1 MGQLLRTGMRTRR
14 TAAISVGVA
23 LAAVMGAA
31 LAAPAAA
38 VDPEP
43 VQEQRLGVEYF
54 PEPGGEGRRTEVPVN
69 TDHATGRS
77 AARSA
82 APTAGT
88 TDGEVGELSVTGPSA
103 DRLDVVIVGDG
114 YTAGEQDA
122 FHTAAAAKWADIT
135 GIEPYASY
143 QGLMN
148 VWTVDAVSAESG
160 ITGDPTADVTRN
172 TALGSYFWCSETERL
187 ICADIDKVASYA
199 AKAPEADL
207 VIVISHSTKYGGA
220 GYSGLEAEG
229 YPFDGVSTLSS
240 DNAQSSM
247 IAAHEIA
254 HSVGLLADE
263 YTYDSYGTWSGG
275 EVPDINSSVF
285 TAEQMAANRSKWYRW
300 LGETDP
306 TGGTVG
312 TYEGSSYYP
321 FGIYR
326 PTANSLMRA
335 LDVRDFNLP
344 GREAMIAGFY
354 REANA
359 LSSGTATGS
368 AILRTTR
375 LKVSRAALTGL
386 AAPELRWY
394 VDGARV
400 KRAQGLTAAVPAA
413 LGVPADGRTHSVT
426 VESADRSAS
435 IRDPQVRAE
444 ATERLTWTV
453 KASGH
458 KGHPHR

>member
-1 MGQLLRTGMRTRR
+1 MRTSR
-14 TAAISVGVA
+14 AVAISVGVA
-23 LAAVMGAA
+23 LTAIMGAA
-31 LAAPAAA
+31 LATPAVA

-43 VQEQRLGVEYF
+43 TQEPRVTVEYF
-54 PEPGGEGRRTEVPVN
+54 PEPGGEGRRTKVPLN
-69 TDHATGRS
+69 TETVSGRS

-82 APTAGT
+82 APAEAA
-88 TDGEVGELSVTGPSA
+88 TDGEVGELSVTGSSA

-114 YTAGEQDA
+114 YTADQQDA
-122 FHTAAAAKWADIT
+122 FHTAAATKWAAIT
-135 GIEPYASY
+135 DIEPYSSY

-160 ITGDPTADVTRN
+160 ITGDPTADVTKD
-172 TALGSYFWCSETERL
+172 TALGSYFWCSQTERL

-207 VIVISHSTKYGGA
+207 VIVISNSTKYGGA

-263 YTYDSYGTWSGG
+263 YTYDSYGTWTGG
-275 EVPDINSSVF
+275 EVTDINSSTF
-285 TAEQMAANRSKWYRW
+285 TAEQMAANRTKWYRW
-300 LGETDP
+300 LGESDP

-326 PTANSLMRA
+326 PTSNSLMRA
-335 LDVRDFNLP
+335 LNINDFNLP

-359 LSSGTATGS
+359 LSSKVRVSS
-368 AILRTTR
+368 AVLRTSR
-375 LKVSRAALTGL
+375 IKVDQAELTGL

-394 VDGARV
+394 VDGVRV
-400 KRAQGLTAAVPAA
+400 KRAQGLTSVVPAA
-413 LGVPADGRTHSVT
+413 LGVPADGRKHTVT
-426 VESADRSAS
+426 VEALDRSKS

-444 ATERLTWTV
+444 ATEKLTWTV
-453 KASGH
+453 KASGRNGH
-458 KGHPHR
+458 KKH

>member
-1 MGQLLRTGMRTRR
+1 MNTKR
-14 TAAISVGVA
+14 TAAISVSVA
-23 LAAVMGAA
+23 LTALMGAVIA
-31 LAAPAAA
+31 SPAAA
-38 VDPEP
+38 VEP
-43 VQEQRLGVEYF
+43 KPSQEPRVSVEYF
-54 PEPGGEGRRTEVPVN
+54 PEPGGEGRRTDVPLN
-69 TDHATGRS
+69 TDTVTGRS

-82 APTAGT
+82 TPGAGT
-88 TDGEVGELSVTGPSA
+88 TDGQVGELSVTGSSA

-114 YTAGEQDA
+114 YTADQQDA
-122 FHTAAAAKWADIT
+122 FHTAAATKWADIT
-135 GIEPYASY
+135 NIEPYSSY

-160 ITGDPTADVTRN
+160 ITGDPTADVTKD

-207 VIVISHSTKYGGA
+207 VVVVSNSTKYGGA

-229 YPFDGVSTLSS
+229 YPFGGVSTLSS

-263 YTYDSYGTWSGG
+263 YTYDSYGTWTGG
-275 EVPDINSSVF
+275 EVADINSSSF
-285 TAEQMAANRSKWYRW
+285 TAEQLAANRTKWYRW

-321 FGIYR
+321 FGLYR

-335 LDVRDFNLP
+335 LDISDFNLP

-359 LSSGTATGS
+359 LSSKVGTSS
-368 AILRTTR
+368 AVLRTSSI
-375 LKVSRAALTGL
+375 KVSQAELTGL
-386 AAPELRWY
+386 ASPELRWY
-394 VDGARV
+394 VDGKRV
-400 KRAQGLTAAVPAA
+400 KRAQGLTTVAPAA
-413 LGVPADGRTHSVT
+413 LGVAADGRTHTVT
-426 VESADRSAS
+426 VESADRTRS
-435 IRDPQVRAE
+435 IRDPKVRAE
-444 ATERLTWTV
+444 ATESMTWTV

-458 KGHPHR
+458 KAHQHH

>member
-1 MGQLLRTGMRTRR
+1 MRTSRS
-14 TAAISVGVA
+14 AVISVGVA
-23 LAAVMGAA
+23 LAATVGAV
-31 LAAPAAA
+31 LATPAVA

-43 VQEQRLGVEYF
+43 HQERRVTVEYF
-54 PEPGGEGRRTEVPVN
+54 PEPGGEGRRTEVPA
-69 TDHATGRS
+69 TTEAATGR
-77 AARSA
+77 ATARGV
-82 APTAGT
+82 APAAGT
-88 TDGEVGELSVTGPSA
+88 TDGEVGEVSVTGPSA
-103 DRLDVVIVGDG
+103 DRLDVVIIGDG
-114 YTAGEQDA
+114 YTADEQDA
-122 FHTAAAAKWADIT
+122 FHTAAAGKWADIT

-160 ITGDPTADVTRN
+160 ITGDPGTDVVKN

-207 VIVISHSTKYGGA
+207 VIVVSNSTKYGGA

-263 YTYDSYGTWSGG
+263 YTYDSYGTWPGG
-275 EVPDINSSVF
+275 EVTDINSSTF
-285 TAEQMAANRSKWYRW
+285 TAEKMAANRTKWYRW
-300 LGETDP
+300 LGESDP

-326 PTANSLMRA
+326 PTSNSLMRA
-335 LDVRDFNLP
+335 LNVRDFNLP

-354 REANA
+354 RKANA
-359 LSSGTATGS
+359 LSSKVNTSS
-368 AILRTTR
+368 AVLRTGR
-375 LKVSRAALTGL
+375 IKVSRAELTGL

-394 VDGARV
+394 VDGVRV
-400 KRAQGLTAAVPAA
+400 KRAQGLTTVVPAA
-413 LGVPADGRTHSVT
+413 LGVRADGRTHTVT
-426 VESADRSAS
+426 VESADRTRS
-435 IRDPQVRAE
+435 IRDPEVRAE
-444 ATERLTWTV
+444 ATQSMSWTV

-458 KGHPHR
+458 TAHKRH